1 MTSTSWIVVAD
12 GCRARIF
19 ETPGLKLDLHEI
31 EDFADPQARTHNP
44 ELRNGEPGRE
54 AKPPATSPEEAARER
69 FAKMLGDYLDQ
80 GRVHQRFHRLR
91 LAIEPKFLGLL
102 RRHMSDE
109 TRKMIF
115 EEINADISKLDARG
129 IQRHLEQHGAGMH

>member
-44 ELRNGEPGRE
+44 ELRNGEPGRRDP
-54 AKPPATSPEEAARER
+54 AAPKPGAE
-69 FAKMLGDYLDQ
+69 
-80 GRVHQRFHRLR
+80 
-91 LAIEPKFLGLL
+91 LAITGV
-102 RRHMSDE
+102 
-109 TRKMIF
+109 
-115 EEINADISKLDARG
+115 ISG
-129 IQRHLEQHGAGMH
+129 P